1 MNLFIFLLILAI
13 DLATKYFIRLFG
25 GFYICNKGISWG
37 IILPE
42 SFFWIFWLISATIIL
57 LLFFK
62 TEKMAKTSL
71 VFILGGSVANIIERL
86 WNGCVSDFLT
96 FPLISFPAFNV
107 ADIAITIGSLIF
119 LYFIFFQKRPSCV

>member
-71 VFILGGSVANIIERL
+71 VFILGGSMANIIERL
-86 WNGCVSDFLT
+86 C
-96 FPLISFPAFNV
+96 
-107 ADIAITIGSLIF
+107 
-119 LYFIFFQKRPSCV
+119 